1 MIPPFL
7 LRPWPWYVSGAL
19 IGLAAPLLLLVGNK
33 LLGMS
38 ASLRHIC
45 AAIVPTHSE
54 YFGYDWRRVGGWN
67 LIFALGV
74 LTGGYVG
81 AHVLGGANDVV
92 LSAATRAD
100 LHSLGIHQLNGFLPN
115 ELYSWT
121 ALVHGHGLLPLVLG
135 GVLVGFGAGYAGGC
149 TSGHAIAG
157 IADLQPASMIAA
169 AGFFAGGIVTS
180 MYLLPLLLRL

>member
-1 MIPPFL
+1 MPAVL

-19 IGLAAPLLLLVGNK
+19 IGLAAPLLLLAGNK

-45 AAIVPTHSE
+45 AAVAPARAE
-54 YFGYDWRRVGGWN
+54 FFDYDWRRVGGWN

-81 AHVLGGANDVV
+81 AHFLGAADDFV

-100 LHSLGIHQLNGFLPN
+100 LHALGINQLNGFLPS
-115 ELYSWT
+115 ELYSWQ
-121 ALVHGHGLLPLVLG
+121 ALLHGRGLLLLVVG
-135 GVLVGFGAGYAGGC
+135 GMLVGFGAGYAGGC
-149 TSGHAIAG
+149 TSGHAISG
-157 IADLQPASMIAA
+157 MADLQPASMIAA

-180 MYLLPLLLRL
+180 IYILPFLSRA